1 MGRPIVRYST
11 ITEFPSANEKFMEV
25 EVRHEKEIGKH
36 DTCTLL
42 SI

>member
-11 ITEFPSANEKFMEV
+11 ITEFTSANEKFMEV